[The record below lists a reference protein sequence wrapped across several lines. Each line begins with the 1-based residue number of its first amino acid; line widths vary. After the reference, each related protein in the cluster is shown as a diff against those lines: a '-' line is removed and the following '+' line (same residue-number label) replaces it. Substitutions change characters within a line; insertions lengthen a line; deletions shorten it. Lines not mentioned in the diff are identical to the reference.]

1 MSVGWCRTRAILF
14 TIRTYVKPLSVF
26 ESRPALAAEM
36 VKALEA
42 LPKSISNYKTMA
54 GYYHLAL
61 NYLQKCAGLTKWG
74 SSNLTSSNHL
84 ALLHHQIIMMSKAG
98 LRRAWLIKLD
108 PHTGIGLEGKIA
120 TNDERATN
128 NKMHALFY
136 IILPVIADFSD
147 GNLLNGVYLN
157 IQFSLANVRLGVYG
171 NKYHSFGNK
180 QTSILSTYPLT
191 QAFSKITEFWSTHE
205 VVLSVDYKGF

>member
-61 NYLQKCAGLTKWG
+61 NYLQKCAGLTTWG
-74 SSNLTSSNHL
+74 SSTLKSSNH
-84 ALLHHQIIMMSKAG
+84 HDVQS
-98 LRRAWLIKLD
+98 WIKKS
-108 PHTGIGLEGKIA
+108 IVNKIRSSHRHGSG
-120 TNDERATN
+120 TKDSNKRQRVTN
-128 NKMHALFY
+128 NKMHAHFY

-147 GNLLNGVYLN
+147 GNLLNGVYLI
-157 IQFSLANVRLGVYG
+157 IQFSLANVRFGVYG
-171 NKYHSFGNK
+171 NKYYSFGNK
-180 QTSILSTYPLT
+180 QTCILSTYPLT
-191 QAFSKITEFWSTHE
+191 QAFCKINEFWSTQE
-205 VVLSVDYKGF
+205 VVLSVHYIGF